1 MLVKKISTKKLTL
14 ETGERL
20 PLMES
25 FYTIQGE
32 GCHCGKA
39 AYFIRLGGCDVGCHW
54 CDTKDSWDVTQY
66 PLVDVDEIAGKAQQ
80 QCVESLH
87 IETWHASSLNAT
99 LHIAVITGGEPLM
112 YNLQPLCNVLHQK
125 GFTTH
130 LETSGAYPLTGNWGW
145 ICFSPKKFKEP
156 LPEIY
161 PRADELKVIIYNQ
174 SDFDWAECFA
184 KKVNEKCKLFLQPEW
199 SRSDIM
205 LPVIIDYV
213 KLNPKWKISL
223 QLHKFMNIS

>member
-1 MLVKKISTKKLTL
+1 MLKDKLSGEIITIETGKKL
-14 ETGERL
+14 
-20 PLMES
+20 PIMES

-32 GCHCGKA
+32 GFHSGKA

-66 PLVDVDEIAGKAQQ
+66 PLVDVAQIANL
-80 QCVESLH
+80 CY
-87 IETWHASSLNAT
+87 SSTDVLP
-99 LHIAVITGGEPLM
+99 IAVITGGEPLM

-125 GFTTH
+125 GFKTH
-130 LETSGAYPLTGNWGW
+130 LETSGAYPLTGNWDW

-156 LPEIY
+156 FPEIY
-161 PRADELKVIIYNQ
+161 PRADELKVIIYNK

-199 SRSDIM
+199 SRSAIM
-205 LPVIIDYV
+205 LPVIVDYV
-213 KLNPKWKISL
+213 KLNPEWKISL
-223 QLHKFMNIS
+223 QVHKFMDIP